1 MNYQW
6 RKIKKMENNLRNFAE
21 KVYQVSE
28 NADTHLDAIEELEEV
43 LRLIPIIIKEGV
55 TNTKVNITKE
65 GVVIE
70 PNTDVKS
77 KTPFIIKEESVIN
90 R

>member
-1 MNYQW
+1 
-6 RKIKKMENNLRNFAE
+6 MENKLRNFAE

-43 LRLIPIIIKEGV
+43 LKLIPINIKESV
-55 TNTKVNITKE
+55 TNIKVNITKE

>member
-1 MNYQW
+1 M
-6 RKIKKMENNLRNFAE
+6 R
-21 KVYQVSE
+21 
-28 NADTHLDAIEELEEV
+28 IEATLK
-43 LRLIPIIIKEGV
+43 LIPINIKEGI
-55 TNTKVNITKE
+55 TNTKVDITKE

-77 KTPFIIKEESVIN
+77 KVLFKIKEESDNEYLNKTVRN

>member
-1 MNYQW
+1 
-6 RKIKKMENNLRNFAE
+6 MENKLRNFAE

-28 NADTHLDAIEELEEV
+28 NAATHLDAIEELEEV
-43 LRLIPIIIKEGV
+43 LKLIPINIKESV
-55 TNTKVNITKE
+55 TNIKVNITKE

-70 PNTDVKS
+70 PNTDIKS

>member
-1 MNYQW
+1 
-6 RKIKKMENNLRNFAE
+6 MENKLRSFAE
-21 KVYQVSE
+21 RIYKVVDETDDFYSGVE
-28 NADTHLDAIEELEEV
+28 GIEGI
-43 LRLIPIIIKEGV
+43 LRLIPINIKEGI
-55 TNTKVNITKE
+55 TNTKVDITKE

-77 KTPFIIKEESVIN
+77 KALFKIKEETDDEYLNKSVRN

>member
-1 MNYQW
+1 
-6 RKIKKMENNLRNFAE
+6 MENKLRSFAE
-21 KVYQVSE
+21 RIYKVVDETDDFYSGVE
-28 NADTHLDAIEELEEV
+28 GIEGI
-43 LRLIPIIIKEGV
+43 LRLIPINIKEGI
-55 TNTKVNITKE
+55 TNTKVDITKE

-77 KTPFIIKEESVIN
+77 KTLFKIKEETDDEYLNKSVRN

>member
-1 MNYQW
+1 
-6 RKIKKMENNLRNFAE
+6 MENKLRKFAE
-21 KVYQVSE
+21 KIYSVVDESDDLWTAVE
-28 NADTHLDAIEELEEV
+28 GIEDILK
-43 LRLIPIIIKEGV
+43 LIPINIKEGI
-55 TNTKVNITKE
+55 TNTKVDITKE

-77 KTPFIIKEESVIN
+77 KALFKIKEETDDEYLNKSVRN